1 MAATESSST
10 SSSKE
15 EAASSSSSSSTVKR
29 KIDDI
34 SNGNSEGDNVNPT
47 TTRATTVAAASGVA
61 DVTNGDLPMEAGAV
75 SLETPNAEATG
86 GARPKIRRPEA
97 MSGPTAM
104 LENGAGLYHE
114 QIAPQVSLAIFMIL
128 VMMM

>member
-1 MAATESSST
+1 MAATESSSN

-15 EAASSSSSSSTVKR
+15 EAASSSSSTVKR

-114 QIAPQVSLAIFMIL
+114 QIAPQVSVTIFMIL